1 MLPRSVYLPPLGS
14 PLDRKESSQR
24 WLAHE
29 DNLINATW
37 RIIPRMSSLAWI
49 DFDEAERQ
57 RTQRIMALF
66 QERESRDELGLGAI
80 RDSIADHLFPGTST
94 IQTRLR
100 YMLFI
105 PWLFLM
111 VESEDVPESRRRE
124 EARHLEI
131 RLARALRAGGE
142 SLGIFGRFAGAQLQR
157 LPSAVYWAGLG
168 AWGIRLF
175 PGSIDSYFASVSSL
189 KRPHGIPADEDPALT
204 ERAPVLWSPTLPAS
218 PNDWLDKTVF
228 RLTVDEAQFIIDRL
242 IATQPLA
249 LLTILAQE
257 GIDAESD
264 YIWTHPHL
272 AAFPAPARSLVRHGE
287 IFSHLMHGAALLYN
301 LTLSE
306 LRERDDWIADYRER
320 LQRWADELDLAALRT
335 WSLDDFWNAVEHP
348 AHNILP
354 AARRFV
360 GQWRDLVNNGATRIA
375 SIPAARQIVEARER
389 RLKTS
394 QSRYA
399 NHAVRDRWSG
409 ASGVNRL
416 SFRWSQVQSYL
427 RDLADAG

>member
-1 MLPRSVYLPPLGS
+1 
-14 PLDRKESSQR
+14 
-24 WLAHE
+24 
-29 DNLINATW
+29 
-37 RIIPRMSSLAWI
+37 MSSLAWI

-57 RTQRIMALF
+57 RTQRIIALF

-105 PWLFLM
+105 PWLFHM
-111 VESEDVPESRRRE
+111 VESVDIPEIRRRE
-124 EARHLEI
+124 EARNLEI
-131 RLARALRAGGE
+131 RLARALSAGGE
-142 SLGIFGRFAGAQLQR
+142 SLGIFGRVAGTQLQR
-157 LPSAVYWAGLG
+157 LPSSVYWAGLG

-175 PGSIDSYFASVSSL
+175 LGSIDSYFASVSSL
-189 KRPHGIPADEDPALT
+189 KRPHGIPAGEDPALT
-204 ERAPVLWSPTLPAS
+204 ERASALWSPTLPAP
-218 PNDWLDKTVF
+218 PNDLLDRTVF

-242 IATQPLA
+242 IAKQPLA
-249 LLTILAQE
+249 LLTMLAQE
-257 GIDAESD
+257 GSDAESD

-272 AAFPAPARSLVRHGE
+272 TAFQEPARSLVRHGE

-320 LQRWADELDLAALRT
+320 LQRWAGELDLVALRT
-335 WSLDDFWNAVEHP
+335 WSLDDFWNTVQHP

-354 AARRFV
+354 TAMRFV
-360 GQWRDLVNNGATRIA
+360 SQWRDLVNNDATRIA
-375 SIPAARQIVEARER
+375 SLPVARAIVKERER

-399 NHAVRDRWSG
+399 NHAVRDRWNG

>member
-1 MLPRSVYLPPLGS
+1 
-14 PLDRKESSQR
+14 
-24 WLAHE
+24 
-29 DNLINATW
+29 
-37 RIIPRMSSLAWI
+37 MSSLAWI

-57 RTQRIMALF
+57 RTQRIIALF
-66 QERESRDELGLGAI
+66 QERDSRDELGLGAI

-105 PWLFLM
+105 PWLFRK
-111 VESEDVPESRRRE
+111 VERGDAPESRRRE
-124 EARHLEI
+124 EARNLEI
-131 RLARALRAGGE
+131 RLARALSAGGE
-142 SLGIFGRFAGAQLQR
+142 SLGIFGRVAGAQLQR
-157 LPSAVYWAGLG
+157 LPSSVYWAGLG

-175 PGSIDSYFASVSSL
+175 SGSIDSYFTSISSL
-189 KRPHGIPADEDPALT
+189 KRPHSVPADEDSVLT
-204 ERAPVLWSPTLPAS
+204 ERASVLWSPTLPA
-218 PNDWLDKTVF
+218 PPDDLLDKTVF
-228 RLTVDEAQFIIDRL
+228 RLTVGEAQFITDRL
-242 IATQPLA
+242 IAKQPSA
-249 LLTILAQE
+249 LLTMLAQKR
-257 GIDAESD
+257 IDAESD
-264 YIWTHPHL
+264 YIWTHPCL
-272 AAFPAPARSLVRHGE
+272 AAFPAPALSLVRHGE

-301 LTLSE
+301 LALSE

-320 LQRWADELDLAALRT
+320 LQRWADELDLAALRA
-335 WSLDDFWNAVEHP
+335 WSLDEFWNTVEHP
-348 AHNILP
+348 AHSILP

-360 GQWRDLVNNGATRIA
+360 RQWRDLVNSSAAQIA
-375 SIPAARQIVEARER
+375 SIPAARQIVETRER

-427 RDLADAG
+427 RDLADAE